1 MANKGVLDL
10 QAWVDCKEHKKAVT
24 DEMSSTKVTSFSTA
38 STSKSDDAVLAAEGK
53 FAFHTMKHHSG
64 YKTVDCTSVLFFI
77 IYSVFCLTTGPKPLP
92 KRFLHVVRNK
102 FLVNF

>member
-1 MANKGVLDL
+1 MNKGILDL
-10 QAWVDCKEHKKAVT
+10 QVCMDCKEHKKAVT

-64 YKTVDCTSVLFFI
+64 YKTVDCTSVL
-77 IYSVFCLTTGPKPLP
+77 Y
-92 KRFLHVVRNK
+92 KRIFPASDIACK
-102 FLVNF
+102 F